1 MGLMASPTGLGFI
14 GCIGFT
20 GLIGL
25 IEFFGFIG
33 FRILGFGVDGLAKAS
48 AQGAFRAAG
57 HLSQAY

>member
-20 GLIGL
+20 GLI
-25 IEFFGFIG
+25 EFFWFIG